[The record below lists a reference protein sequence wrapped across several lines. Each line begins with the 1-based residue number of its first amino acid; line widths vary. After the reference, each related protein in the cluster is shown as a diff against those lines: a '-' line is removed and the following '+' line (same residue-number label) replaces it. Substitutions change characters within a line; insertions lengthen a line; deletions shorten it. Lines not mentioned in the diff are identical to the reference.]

1 MTRFSHDQFAKDYL
15 EELLSRFGEVK
26 APRRVSSE
34 MREVDVWFSPRTDPP
49 ANLAPLGLL
58 GRLAQTP
65 ALFEP
70 FRNAAT
76 LIDIR
81 SCLLKLLIVQGEYL
95 RQAKRQ
101 KKTLAEAQLPRLWIL
116 SPTAS
121 AAILDS
127 FRAKI
132 EQSWGEGIHF
142 LGSAYRTA
150 IVAIHQLP
158 RTPDTLWLRLLGQNR
173 VQDQALE
180 ELAQLPSAHPMKA
193 SALRFLTN
201 LKADL
206 QEKNALN
213 TEEQTLIMKLSPL
226 YLQWENEAL
235 QKGEQRG
242 EQRGIKLGVQNER
255 RSMIENMLEV
265 RFGTMDAALAAL
277 VEPLSQL
284 PSKEAAQAV
293 WQLSREKLL
302 ARFGP
307 RS

>member
-1 MTRFSHDQFAKDYL
+1 MTRFSHDRFAKDYL

-26 APRRVSSE
+26 APRRVADE
-34 MREVDVWFSPRTDPP
+34 MREVDVWFSPQTNPP

-76 LIDIR
+76 LTDIR
-81 SCLLKLLIVQGEYL
+81 SCLLKLLVVQGESL

-121 AAILDS
+121 ATILDS
-127 FRAKI
+127 FRAKM
-132 EQSWGEGIHF
+132 ETSWGEGIHVF
-142 LGSAYRTA
+142 GSAYRTA
-150 IVAIHQLP
+150 IVAIHHLP
-158 RTPDTLWLRLLGQNR
+158 RTPDTLWLRLLGRDR
-173 VQDQALE
+173 VQDQALS
-180 ELAQLPSAHPMKA
+180 ELAQLPSTHPMKA
-193 SALRFLTN
+193 GTLRFLTN
-201 LKADL
+201 LKAGL
-206 QEKNALN
+206 HEKKALN
-213 TEEQTLIMKLSPL
+213 TEEQNLIMKLSPL
-226 YLQWENEAL
+226 YVQWENEAT
-235 QKGEQRG
+235 QQ
-242 EQRGIKLGVQNER
+242 GIQQGIQQGVQQER
-255 RSMIENMLEV
+255 HSMIESLLEL
-265 RFGTMDAALAAL
+265 RFGTMDVALAAL

-293 WQLSREKLL
+293 WQLSREELL

-307 RS
+307 HS

>member
-1 MTRFSHDQFAKDYL
+1 MTRFSHDRFAKDYL

-26 APRRVSSE
+26 APRRVADE
-34 MREVDVWFSPRTDPP
+34 MREVDVWFSPQTNPP

-76 LIDIR
+76 LTDIR
-81 SCLLKLLIVQGEYL
+81 SCLLKLLVVQGESL

-121 AAILDS
+121 ATILDS
-127 FRAKI
+127 FRAKM
-132 EQSWGEGIHF
+132 EASWGEGIHVF
-142 LGSAYRTA
+142 GSAYRTA

-158 RTPDTLWLRLLGQNR
+158 RTPDTLWLRLLGRDR
-173 VQDQALE
+173 VQDQALS
-180 ELAQLPSAHPMKA
+180 ELAQLPSTHPMKA
-193 SALRFLTN
+193 DALRFLTN

-206 QEKNALN
+206 HEKKALN
-213 TEEQTLIMKLSPL
+213 TEEQNLIMKLSPL
-226 YLQWENEAL
+226 YVQWENEAT
-235 QKGEQRG
+235 QQ
-242 EQRGIKLGVQNER
+242 GIQQGIQQGVQQER
-255 RSMIENMLEV
+255 HSMIESLLEL
-265 RFGTMDAALAAL
+265 RFGTMDVALAAL

-293 WQLSREKLL
+293 WQLSREELL

-307 RS
+307 HS